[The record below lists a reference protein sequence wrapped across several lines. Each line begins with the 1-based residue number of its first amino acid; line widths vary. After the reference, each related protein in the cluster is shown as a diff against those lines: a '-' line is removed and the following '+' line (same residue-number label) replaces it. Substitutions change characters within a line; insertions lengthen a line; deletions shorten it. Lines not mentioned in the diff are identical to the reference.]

1 MCKDVPQNALS
12 PWYLI
17 RTSCILQTSWLG
29 FAEHLKGLD
38 TKIRA
43 EGRLFEL
50 RCKTDNCS
58 KIDYFPGNDPVTPVT
73 NVPQIAQNWPLA
85 PQETPVAG
93 FGAGPCPNCHHYQLI
108 PPSPVCLISQ
118 GNVHIVSDF
127 SAQRSDSIVKFVKL
141 AKVWGCGGVGR
152 DAKVAIAGR

>member
-1 MCKDVPQNALS
+1 MQISLS
-12 PWYLI
+12 LLKTGERNFRVLFLFSKLEKRIPNFSFSSRLDFLASRQCLI
-17 RTSCILQTSWLG
+17 DTGVSNVWIEMQSCG
-29 FAEHLKGLD
+29 
-38 TKIRA
+38 
-43 EGRLFEL
+43 
-50 RCKTDNCS
+50 
-58 KIDYFPGNDPVTPVT
+58 KIDYFPGNDPVTPVS

-93 FGAGPCPNCHHYQLI
+93 FGADPCPNCHHYQLI

-141 AKVWGCGGVGR
+141 AKV
-152 DAKVAIAGR
+152 

>member
-17 RTSCILQTSWLG
+17 PHESYRQ
-29 FAEHLKGLD
+29 AGLALLNIWKDID

-141 AKVWGCGGVGR
+141 AKVWGCGGVDGR